1 MKDKKI
7 QTTDNST
14 TTVDQTVTLDPTM
27 VPVDKLVLAP
37 KMQAFI
43 RQHRNDDVRTL
54 ALRAPRDA
62 EFDLT
67 LALEQ
72 IAGWQ
77 TAQRKLPT
85 WAKAEAIV
93 YPPHLSM
100 EQCSSEQT
108 ARYKAEVA
116 KRLLLETTD
125 NVEVKETEILKDAE
139 NLKDIEGLKYIDVL
153 SHSEFSTDTSST
165 LAVDLTGGFGV
176 DFSFIAPLFDRAIY
190 CERNPQLCT
199 IARHNFRV
207 LGLDNACV
215 ANSEAERL
223 LQDMPPANLIFID
236 PARRDDHGG
245 KTVAIAD
252 CTPDVSALRP
262 LLLSKGRKVMIK
274 LSPMLDW
281 HKAVTDMGGSV
292 AEVHI
297 VSVGGECK
305 ELLLVADSDSHDS
318 VSVTC
323 VNDTERFSF
332 THTEGEQQPLPPL
345 QDAGELLAASTAA
358 AASQHAGAPAAPL
371 YLYEPNASIMKAG
384 CFGLLA
390 LRYGLNAL
398 GRNSNLFVSN
408 SLVDGFPGRQF
419 VVTGGSTMNRQSL
432 KALLAD
438 IKSANVAVRNMPL
451 SADELRK
458 KLALK
463 DGGDSYVFGT
473 TAADGTHVILLCKR
487 I

>member
-1 MKDKKI
+1 MKDKKT
-7 QTTDNST
+7 QTNDNLT
-14 TTVDQTVTLDPTM
+14 TTVEQTVTLDPTV
-27 VPVDKLVLAP
+27 VPIDKLVLAP

-85 WAKAEAIV
+85 WAKNDAIV

-108 ARYKAEVA
+108 ARYKAELA
-116 KRLLLETTD
+116 KRLTLETTD
-125 NVEVKETEILKDAE
+125 DVEVKETEILKDAE

-153 SHSEFSTDTSST
+153 SHSEFSTDVSST

-236 PARRDDHGG
+236 PARRDGNGG

-262 LLLSKGRKVMIK
+262 LLVSKGRKVMIK

-281 HKAVTDMGGSV
+281 HKAVADMCGSV

-297 VSVGGECK
+297 VATGGECK

-345 QDAGELLAASTAA
+345 QDTGELFAASPATAT
-358 AASQHAGAPAAPL
+358 SQHAEAPASL

-390 LRYGLNAL
+390 VRYGLRAL

-408 SLVDGFPGRQF
+408 AMVNGFPGRQF
-419 VVTGGSTMNRQSL
+419 AVTGCSTMNRQSL

-438 IKSANVAVRNMPL
+438 INSANVAVRNMPL
-451 SADELRK
+451 SADALRK

>member
-37 KMQAFI
+37 KMQVFI

-236 PARRDDHGG
+236 PARRDGHGG

-281 HKAVTDMGGSV
+281 HKAVADMCGSV

-345 QDAGELLAASTAA
+345 QDAGELLAAS
-358 AASQHAGAPAAPL
+358 QHAEAPAAPL

-419 VVTGGSTMNRQSL
+419 VVTGCSTMNRQSL
-432 KALLAD
+432 KALLAG

>member
-1 MKDKKI
+1 MKDKKT
-7 QTTDNST
+7 QTNDNLT
-14 TTVDQTVTLDPTM
+14 TTVEQTVTLDPTM
-27 VPVDKLVLAP
+27 VPIDKLVLAP

-85 WAKAEAIV
+85 WAKNDAIV

-108 ARYKAEVA
+108 ARYKAELA
-116 KRLLLETTD
+116 KRLALETTD

-153 SHSEFSTDTSST
+153 SHSEFSTDVSST

-199 IARHNFRV
+199 IARHNFHV

-236 PARRDDHGG
+236 PARRDGNGG
-245 KTVAIAD
+245 KTVPTAHPTCLPFAR
-252 CTPDVSALRP
+252 CS
-262 LLLSKGRKVMIK
+262 
-274 LSPMLDW
+274 SP
-281 HKAVTDMGGSV
+281 
-292 AEVHI
+292 
-297 VSVGGECK
+297 
-305 ELLLVADSDSHDS
+305 
-318 VSVTC
+318 
-323 VNDTERFSF
+323 R
-332 THTEGEQQPLPPL
+332 
-345 QDAGELLAASTAA
+345 
-358 AASQHAGAPAAPL
+358 GAR
-371 YLYEPNASIMKAG
+371 S
-384 CFGLLA
+384 
-390 LRYGLNAL
+390 
-398 GRNSNLFVSN
+398 
-408 SLVDGFPGRQF
+408 
-419 VVTGGSTMNRQSL
+419 
-432 KALLAD
+432 
-438 IKSANVAVRNMPL
+438 
-451 SADELRK
+451 
-458 KLALK
+458 
-463 DGGDSYVFGT
+463 
-473 TAADGTHVILLCKR
+473 
-487 I
+487 

>member
-85 WAKAEAIV
+85 WAKNEGIV

-281 HKAVTDMGGSV
+281 HKAVADMCGSV

-305 ELLLVADSDSHDS
+305 ELLLVADSDTHDS

-358 AASQHAGAPAAPL
+358 AASQYAEAPAAPL

-419 VVTGGSTMNRQSL
+419 VVTGCSTMNRQSL
-432 KALLAD
+432 KTLLAGV
-438 IKSANVAVRNMPL
+438 KSANVAVRNMPL

>member
-1 MKDKKI
+1 MKDKKT
-7 QTTDNST
+7 QTNDNIT
-14 TTVDQTVTLDPTM
+14 TTVEQTVTLDPTV
-27 VPVDKLVLAP
+27 VPIDKLVLAP

-85 WAKAEAIV
+85 WAKNDAIV

-108 ARYKAEVA
+108 ARYKAELA
-116 KRLLLETTD
+116 KRLALETTD

-153 SHSEFSTDTSST
+153 SHSEFSTDMSST

-236 PARRDDHGG
+236 PARRDGHGG

-252 CTPDVSALRP
+252 CPPGVSALRP
-262 LLLSKGRKVMIK
+262 LRVAKGR
-274 LSPMLDW
+274 
-281 HKAVTDMGGSV
+281 
-292 AEVHI
+292 EVHI
-297 VSVGGECK
+297 VATGGECK

-318 VSVTC
+318 MSVTC

-345 QDAGELLAASTAA
+345 QDTGELFAASPATAT
-358 AASQHAGAPAAPL
+358 SQHAEAPAPL

-390 LRYGLNAL
+390 VRYGLRAL

-408 SLVDGFPGRQF
+408 AMVNGFPGRQF
-419 VVTGGSTMNRQSL
+419 AVTGCSTMNRQSL

-438 IKSANVAVRNMPL
+438 INSANVAVRNMPL
-451 SADELRK
+451 SADALRK

>member
-1 MKDKKI
+1 MKDKKT
-7 QTTDNST
+7 QTNDNIT
-14 TTVDQTVTLDPTM
+14 TTVEQTVTLDPTM
-27 VPVDKLVLAP
+27 VPIDKLVLAP
-37 KMQAFI
+37 EMQAFI
-43 RQHRNDDVRTL
+43 RQHRNDDVHTL

-85 WAKAEAIV
+85 WAKNDAIV

-176 DFSFIAPLFDRAIY
+176 DFSFIALLFDRAIY

-281 HKAVTDMGGSV
+281 HKAVADMCGSV

-297 VSVGGECK
+297 VSAGGECK
-305 ELLLVADSDSHDS
+305 ELLLVADSDTHDS

-323 VNDTERFSF
+323 VNDTERF
-332 THTEGEQQPLPPL
+332 
-345 QDAGELLAASTAA
+345 
-358 AASQHAGAPAAPL
+358 
-371 YLYEPNASIMKAG
+371 SIMKAG

-419 VVTGGSTMNRQSL
+419 VVTGCSTMNRQSL

-451 SADELRK
+451 SADALRK

>member
-1 MKDKKI
+1 MKDKKT
-7 QTTDNST
+7 QTNDNLT
-14 TTVDQTVTLDPTM
+14 TTVEQTVTLDQTV
-27 VPVDKLVLAP
+27 VPIDKLVLAP

-85 WAKAEAIV
+85 WAKNDAIV

-100 EQCSSEQT
+100 VQCSSEQT
-108 ARYKAEVA
+108 ARYKAELA
-116 KRLLLETTD
+116 KRLALETTD

-153 SHSEFSTDTSST
+153 SHSEFSTDVSST

-236 PARRDDHGG
+236 PARRDGTG
-245 KTVAIAD
+245 
-252 CTPDVSALRP
+252 S
-262 LLLSKGRKVMIK
+262 K

-281 HKAVTDMGGSV
+281 HKAVADMCGSV

-297 VSVGGECK
+297 VATGGECK

-345 QDAGELLAASTAA
+345 QDTGELFAASPATAT
-358 AASQHAGAPAAPL
+358 SQHAEAPAAL

-390 LRYGLNAL
+390 VRYGLRAL

-408 SLVDGFPGRQF
+408 AMVNGFPGRQF
-419 VVTGGSTMNRQSL
+419 AVTGCSTMNRQSL

-438 IKSANVAVRNMPL
+438 INSANVAVRNMPL
-451 SADELRK
+451 SADALRK